1 MNKKSVKS
9 QEEQCNIA
17 IIGAFIVHLRGGGGK
32 KKRKKKSFHS
42 FWPKTLCSGFQDSDI
57 RTQITLVRTIGLY
70 NKS

>member
-1 MNKKSVKS
+1 MNKKLVKL
-9 QEEQCNIA
+9 QEEQSNIA
-17 IIGAFIVHLRGGGGK
+17 IIGAFTVHLRGGRGK
-32 KKRKKKSFHS
+32 KKKSFHS